1 MRKTVQ
7 IAALIKHHIFWNS
20 RFDSKNLKNDI
31 ALVKLQRPVTFRR
44 GLRPACLP
52 DKYRGFPLD
61 SLSDKPTIIGWGSTA
76 TGRPTVTHL
85 R

>member
-1 MRKTVQ
+1 MQ
-7 IAALIKHHIFWNS
+7 IAALVLNITFFWNS
-20 RFDSKNLKNDI
+20 RFDSKTLKNDI